1 VANQLF
7 LPRPSSHFFATWDMN
22 ASDQSQSSRFQVI
35 FESALQDY
43 EKQTGT
49 VLAKHPLAEQLE
61 NCHTVESVAAVLRE
75 QAQASSE
82 FRGDGRLMRSLNR
95 IVSVL
100 HTLSTNNLLYN
111 AAGLV
116 CRYTVMCPSP
126 VTLLLQLFPP
136 SKAIISGLAILLS
149 VCAFSSSY
157 AHIVV
162 TKRNRRS
169 ETWVL
174 TTMHSSTCS
183 RRSNAS

>member
-22 ASDQSQSSRFQVI
+22 DQSQSSRFQVL

-82 FRGDGRLMRSLNR
+82 FRGGDGRLMRSLNR

-100 HTLSTNNLLYN
+100 HTLSTSNLLYK
-111 AAGLV
+111 AADLV
-116 CRYTVMCPSP
+116 CRYTLMCPSP
-126 VTLLLQLFPP
+126 VTLLLQVFPP

-157 AHIVV
+157 AHIIV